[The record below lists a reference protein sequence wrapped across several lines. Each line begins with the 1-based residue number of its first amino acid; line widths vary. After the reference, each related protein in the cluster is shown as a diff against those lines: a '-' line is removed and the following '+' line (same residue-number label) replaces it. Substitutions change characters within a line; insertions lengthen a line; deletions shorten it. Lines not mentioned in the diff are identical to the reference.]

1 MILTNGKIS
10 RLSKMTNLSS
20 DIAHKA
26 QQSASL
32 PSVEDWVKA
41 GGVIQY
47 PTHAP
52 RQDKTMVAFNTRE
65 TK

>member
-1 MILTNGKIS
+1 
-10 RLSKMTNLSS
+10 MTNLST

-52 RQDKTMVAFNTRE
+52 RQEKTMVAFNTRE